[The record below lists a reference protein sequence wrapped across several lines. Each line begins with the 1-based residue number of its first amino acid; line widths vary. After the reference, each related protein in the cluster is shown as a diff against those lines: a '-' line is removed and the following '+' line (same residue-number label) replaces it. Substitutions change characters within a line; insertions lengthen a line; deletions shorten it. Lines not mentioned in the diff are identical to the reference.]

1 MNYPLAQSAL
11 ALAASLALAGA
22 ALGQSSSG
30 GISGRVLDASFAP
43 QVCVERYP
51 PQSMA
56 STGFSLSGTHLP
68 PFGRGPG
75 LNNFNVSLFKNLI
88 VGEKFRFQL
97 RAEAYNS
104 FNHTQFN
111 AVNVAAK

>member
-1 MNYPLAQSAL
+1 
-11 ALAASLALAGA
+11 
-22 ALGQSSSG
+22 
-30 GISGRVLDASFAP
+30 
-43 QVCVERYP
+43 
-51 PQSMA
+51 MA

-111 AVNVAAK
+111 AVNVAAKWNYTTGLVTAAQFGQITSARDPRHLQMALRITF